1 MPFRNIGIFYMIE
14 PLFEELRRVFPSAQ
28 IATTMQFSSAFCKK
42 FNIISLPMSLYY
54 DFSSTSNLEMAQKE
68 YNLACNLYNKR
79 LGLNST
85 F

>member
-1 MPFRNIGIFYMIE
+1 
-14 PLFEELRRVFPSAQ
+14 
-28 IATTMQFSSAFCKK
+28 
-42 FNIISLPMSLYY
+42 MSLYY